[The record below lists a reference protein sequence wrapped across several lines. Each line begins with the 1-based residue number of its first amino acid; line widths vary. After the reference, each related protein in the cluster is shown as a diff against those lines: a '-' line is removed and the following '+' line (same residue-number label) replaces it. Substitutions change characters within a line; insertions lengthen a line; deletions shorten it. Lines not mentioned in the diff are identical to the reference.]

1 MNILIIDTKPGFAD
15 NIRFATLSRGT
26 GNRYTTLDS
35 VNDVAETVKNKRI
48 NLIVISQRVIED
60 RKFDTSANYGAKLA
74 MYGTDKNG
82 LDFARALKIPT
93 YGITEEPEDVFEAI
107 ENSEPKL
114 LEDES
119 PAQKQPTGN
128 TDDEQEETKKTP
140 PNTLQRNQDQKNMS
154 EQKSADKK
162 SLSHETGSSSEMR
175 VKSDKR
181 QESRNLDISMLSSG
195 NYSGLEVVS
204 AFGADVASE
213 EKETFEESSFHEEE
227 PEADTNRPMQDEVQD
242 NKEQPDLLDREIA
255 KDKAVS
261 IPGTKVVT
269 VYSAKGGVGKTT
281 IAVELSEFL
290 SLTTDGN
297 RQLRVC
303 LVDFNI
309 DFGDV
314 RGTLSRKVRT
324 QKSLTAWTEDI
335 DQLLESGKSPESLE
349 FTREQVES
357 YLAQDPRSGMYFLPA
372 PATND
377 DSQTVTAEAMMTV
390 LRNIRE
396 NGGFDYVVI
405 DTGNNTRDSVII
417 AVDFA
422 DIVIMLA
429 DQNFN
434 TVKCDDRF
442 IKVMQEAQYDVSPDK
457 VKLVINRIMPSKNTD
472 ITVENIIDAFDYEC
486 IGKIDFIPDVIK
498 AVNNSEP
505 LALTSPDSD
514 FVRQLKRIVSYVN
527 GTREEETVLAEP
539 KKKQGIFAKLFRKKS
554 D

>member
-48 NLIVISQRVIED
+48 GLIVISQRVIED
-60 RKFDTSANYGAKLA
+60 RKFDTSADYGAKLA
-74 MYGTDKNG
+74 MYCADKRG
-82 LDFARALKIPT
+82 LDFARSLKIPT

-107 ENSEPKL
+107 ESSEPKL
-114 LEDES
+114 LEDDAPVKKS
-119 PAQKQPTGN
+119 
-128 TDDEQEETKKTP
+128 QEESTKREP
-140 PNTLQRNQDQKNMS
+140 QNTNAETNTIQKNQIQEDSRQTNTENKAYIS
-154 EQKSADKK
+154 ENMRKSESQAKPIKKQKDK
-162 SLSHETGSSSEMR
+162 
-175 VKSDKR
+175 
-181 QESRNLDISMLSSG
+181 NFDISMLSSG
-195 NYSGLEVVS
+195 NDKGLEVVS
-204 AFGADVASE
+204 AFGADVSLE
-213 EKETFEESSFHEEE
+213 EDESFEEAPAFEESTGDDIEEVTQNITVKKTE
-227 PEADTNRPMQDEVQD
+227 
-242 NKEQPDLLDREIA
+242 EQGDLLDREIA

-261 IPGTKVVT
+261 TPGTKVVT

-290 SLTTDGN
+290 ALTTDGS

-335 DQLLESGKSPESLE
+335 DQMVGNGKDPKDLE

-357 YLAQDPRSGMYFLPA
+357 YLAVDPRSGMFFLPA

-377 DSQTVTAEAMMTV
+377 DSQTVTAEAMIAV
-390 LRNIRE
+390 LQNIKK

-498 AVNNSEP
+498 AANNSEP

-514 FVRQLKRIVSYVN
+514 FVRQLKKIVSYVN

-539 KKKQGIFAKLFRKKS
+539 KKKQGLFAKLFKKKAG
-554 D
+554 

>member
-60 RKFDTSANYGAKLA
+60 RKFDTSADYGAKLA
-74 MYGTDKNG
+74 MYCSDQSG
-82 LDFARALKIPT
+82 LDFARSLKIPT

-114 LEDES
+114 LENDA
-119 PAQKQPTGN
+119 PAKKPQIENTKGEPQYTDAGTNTIQRDQIRKDSSQANAENTDGASDNTHNPETQTKQPIKK
-128 TDDEQEETKKTP
+128 QE
-140 PNTLQRNQDQKNMS
+140 
-154 EQKSADKK
+154 DK
-162 SLSHETGSSSEMR
+162 
-175 VKSDKR
+175 
-181 QESRNLDISMLSSG
+181 NLDISMLSPG
-195 NYSGLEVVS
+195 NDSGLEVVS
-204 AFGADVASE
+204 AFGADVSP
-213 EKETFEESSFHEEE
+213 EEE
-227 PEADTNRPMQDEVQD
+227 RDHDEEPAFDESKGNDTDKDTWNEGVK
-242 NKEQPDLLDREIA
+242 KEEQEDLLDREIA

-261 IPGTKVVT
+261 KPGTKVVT

-290 SLTTDGN
+290 ALTTDGN

-335 DQLLESGKSPESLE
+335 DQMVGSGKSSESLE

-357 YLAQDPRSGMYFLPA
+357 YLAVDPRSGMYFLPA

-377 DSQTVTAEAMMTV
+377 DSQTVTAEAMMAV
-390 LRNIRE
+390 LRNIRD
-396 NGGFDYVVI
+396 NGGFDYIVI

-498 AVNNSEP
+498 AANNSEP

-554 D
+554 G